1 MITLKQFI
9 NESISDKGILK
20 AIFVVGIPGAGK
32 TYTIS
37 KLKGTI
43 SPVVV
48 NTDKATEYL
57 SKTLNVAADDVTWKY
72 MKDTAHRL
80 TKAMLFGYLNGM
92 LPLFVD
98 GTSNDVSNIL
108 QRAGILESL
117 GYDIGMIFINTS
129 LKTSLER
136 AEERAKEINRIVN
149 SDFIKR
155 VYDVS
160 QENKKYFRGKFE
172 FYEEINNDK
181 DELTD
186 EILNR
191 AFKKVFN
198 FYTSKVNNPVGQRLL
213 QKLEDKKA
221 KYLVPEIFSKE
232 ALQKKVDSWYR

>member
-1 MITLKQFI
+1 MTTFKQFI
-9 NESISDKGILK
+9 NESVSDKGILK

-32 TYTIS
+32 SYTIS

-57 SKTLNVAADDVTWKY
+57 SKVLNVPADDTTWKD
-72 MKDTAHRL
+72 MKDTAHRI
-80 TKAMLFGYLNGM
+80 TKGMLFGYLNGM

-117 GYDIGMIFINTS
+117 GYDVGMIFINTS
-129 LKTSLER
+129 LKTALER
-136 AEERAKEINRIVN
+136 AEERAKKINRVVN

-155 VYDVS
+155 VHDIS
-160 QENKKYFRGKFE
+160 QENKEYFRGKFE
-172 FYEEINNDK
+172 FYEEINNDT
-181 DELTD
+181 DILTD
-186 EILNR
+186 NMLSK
-191 AFKKVFN
+191 AFKKVSS
-198 FYTSKVNNPVGQRLL
+198 FYNSEVNNPVGQRLL

-232 ALQKKVDSWYR
+232 ALQKKADSWYR